1 MKKVAKPVF
10 FIVVA
15 IILFLS
21 VTCITGISSQYG
33 DYKQVYVKGT
43 DDIRW
48 GIDIRG
54 GVDVT
59 FTPPED
65 VTATEDQM
73 KSAEEVIKIR
83 LTSLN
88 ITDFELYTDEGKN
101 RIILRFPWKADETD
115 FDPQA
120 AIQEIGSTSL
130 LTFRKGQTA
139 DESGKPTGD
148 IILKG
153 EHVVKANVVADENGK
168 PAVGFELDSEGATA
182 FANATKELLNTGVIS
197 IWMDETMVSAPSVSA
212 VITDGKGI
220 ISGGTSG
227 FTVEDASKLARQINS
242 GALPFKLE
250 TNSFSTIDPSMGT
263 SARDAMVLGGAI
275 AFVLV
280 CLFMCIRYKVPGI
293 VASIALLGQVTGSI
307 MAI

>member
-1 MKKVAKPVF
+1 
-10 FIVVA
+10 
-15 IILFLS
+15 
-21 VTCITGISSQYG
+21 
-33 DYKQVYVKGT
+33 
-43 DDIRW
+43 
-48 GIDIRG
+48 
-54 GVDVT
+54 
-59 FTPPED
+59 
-65 VTATEDQM
+65 
-73 KSAEEVIKIR
+73 
-83 LTSLN
+83 
-88 ITDFELYTDEGKN
+88 
-101 RIILRFPWKADETD
+101 
-115 FDPQA
+115 
-120 AIQEIGSTSL
+120 
-130 LTFRKGQTA
+130 
-139 DESGKPTGD
+139 
-148 IILKG
+148 
-153 EHVVKANVVADENGK
+153 
-168 PAVGFELDSEGATA
+168 
-182 FANATKELLNTGVIS
+182 NATKELLNTGVIS

-307 MAI
+307 MAISGYLGVLDSFTLTLPGIAGIVLSIGMGVDANVITNERIKEELVAGKSLDGAIQAGYDNGFSAILDGNVTVIIVAAILMAAFGPTGSFFTTIFSPIFSWFGAATTGEIYSFGYTLLVGVVLNFICGVTCSRLMLKSLSRFKPLRKLSYYGGAKQ